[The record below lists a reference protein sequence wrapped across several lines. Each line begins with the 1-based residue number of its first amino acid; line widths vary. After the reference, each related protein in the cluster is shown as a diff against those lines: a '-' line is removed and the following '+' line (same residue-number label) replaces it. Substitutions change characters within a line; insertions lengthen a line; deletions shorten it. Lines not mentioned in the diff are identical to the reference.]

1 MIDFWVLL
9 TIDDETRR
17 IPVPMGIAVGEDAV
31 LEYVT
36 SDDAWATGE
45 VVSAS
50 WPSPLPPQE

>member
-17 IPVPMGIAVGEDAV
+17 IPVPMGIAVDEDAV